1 MLIVNPAFG
10 HASGGGE
17 QLARDAIDW
26 NSDAI
31 ALFSNSKPN
40 ARELLEG
47 VRSNLAAFRRTD
59 NIDYV
64 SKDSVSQPAPDALVE
79 HVASNYR
86 AALLAIAD

>member
-17 QLARDAIDW
+17 QRAREAIDW
-26 NSDAI
+26 HNDPI
-31 ALFSNSKPN
+31 ALFSNAKPN

-47 VRSNLAAFRRTD
+47 VRQNLSTFRRID

-64 SKDSVSQPAPDALVE
+64 SKDSVSQPAPPAIIE
-79 HVASNYR
+79 HVAQNYR